1 MFGESTTIFGQSK
14 YHLKWLISQVQSLV
28 LFWTLFEQFTEQ
40 SDLHQGP
47 RDHDMNENSLEMAW
61 LIFYESTPSTE
72 TKARQIFSTFSIIEI
87 RFVEGFCS
95 IFHCF
100 FVFIPEIPNVSFTHP
115 DLPNPAANQR
125 IPYQVKS
132 DLLEFGD
139 SVVLS
144 PRRIDPRA
152 DKAGRPFW
160 FFTIGIDSLAIR

>member
-1 MFGESTTIFGQSK
+1 MTHQSSS
-14 YHLKWLISQVQSLV
+14 ISSFILDT
-28 LFWTLFEQFTEQ
+28 FWAIYRAIRSAPGTNGPWHEWEQFENGMTHI
-40 SDLHQGP
+40 LWVNTLY
-47 RDHDMNENSLEMAW
+47 RDKSKTN
-61 LIFYESTPSTE
+61 
-72 TKARQIFSTFSIIEI
+72 
-87 RFVEGFCS
+87 
-95 IFHCF
+95 IFHF
-100 FVFIPEIPNVSFTHP
+100 FDYRDLIRRRFLLDFPLFLCIYPWNNKRKFLVP
-115 DLPNPAANQR
+115 DSPNPVANQR